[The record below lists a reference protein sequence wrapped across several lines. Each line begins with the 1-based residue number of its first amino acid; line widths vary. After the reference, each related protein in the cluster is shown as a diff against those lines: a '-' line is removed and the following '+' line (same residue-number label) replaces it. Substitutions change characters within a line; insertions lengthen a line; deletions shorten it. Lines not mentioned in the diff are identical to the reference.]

1 MSAFGTKR
9 TSACALRV
17 SAFDPKRTSKVQDG
31 FIAAGNYD
39 SGTLAPSGIG
49 QCRCL
54 SNNPINRILSLC
66 GGSRNTRGH
75 MKSKLLAITT
85 AVAFYF
91 AYWATPATAA
101 TLTFAVNLNGPSE
114 SPPNSSPGTGA
125 ATVTFD
131 TIAFTMNVN
140 VTFQDLLS
148 TFMPPAGGTL
158 PTGVTVAHIHCCTTI
173 PNSGIAGVATT
184 LPTFPGF
191 PSGINVHSGTYEM
204 TFDMLLA
211 TSYNPA
217 FIAANGGT
225 TSSAF
230 AALLTGALEGREY
243 LNIHSNAFPSGEIR
257 GFLNETPLPAAL
269 PLFATGLG
277 ALGLI
282 GWGGSG
288 RLQRSLDRSKI
299 SDRISERPPRGGLSV
314 SFHHFAHVRYWH
326 KADIPGCTAHVRF
339 GGKADISPIS

>member
-1 MSAFGTKR
+1 
-9 TSACALRV
+9 
-17 SAFDPKRTSKVQDG
+17 
-31 FIAAGNYD
+31 
-39 SGTLAPSGIG
+39 
-49 QCRCL
+49 
-54 SNNPINRILSLC
+54 
-66 GGSRNTRGH
+66 

-91 AYWATPATAA
+91 AYSATPATAA
-101 TLTFAVNLNGPSE
+101 TLTFAANLNGLSE

-140 VTFQDLLS
+140 VVFQDLFT
-148 TFMPPAGGTL
+148 TFNML
-158 PTGVTVAHIHCCTTI
+158 PTGVTVAHIHCCTTT

-191 PSGINVHSGTYEM
+191 PAGIDVHSGTYNT

-211 TSYNPA
+211 SSYNPA

-230 AALLTGALEGREY
+230 AALITGALEGREY
-243 LNIHSNAFPSGEIR
+243 LNIHSNAFPMGEIR

-269 PLFATGLG
+269 PLFVTGLG
-277 ALGLI
+277 ALGLL
-282 GWGGSG
+282 GW
-288 RLQRSLDRSKI
+288 RRKRKQ
-299 SDRISERPPRGGLSV
+299 V
-314 SFHHFAHVRYWH
+314 A
-326 KADIPGCTAHVRF
+326 
-339 GGKADISPIS
+339 